1 VPDTSTPEARL
12 RRLEDAHEIA
22 QLRARYCQYL
32 DDGRWGELA
41 ALFTPDGVFTGL
53 ATARGTA
60 ELETFFGGLQEGPL
74 TAWWHYS
81 ANETVEIDGDTATG
95 ETWLWQ
101 PCVVDGEAQIAAG
114 RYRDR
119 MTRGADGTWRF
130 AERVVTF
137 FYWTPLTG
145 GWDKGKVGF
154 PPAEAALDRG

>member
-1 VPDTSTPEARL
+1 
-12 RRLEDAHEIA
+12 
-22 QLRARYCQYL
+22 
-32 DDGRWGELA
+32 
-41 ALFTPDGVFTGL
+41 
-53 ATARGTA
+53 
-60 ELETFFGGLQEGPL
+60 
-74 TAWWHYS
+74 
-81 ANETVEIDGDTATG
+81 
-95 ETWLWQ
+95 
-101 PCVVDGEAQIAAG
+101 VVDGEAQIAAG